1 MIGRMKR
8 WFYERGAAWRGW
20 WVLRERR
27 LRCRLT
33 ERFLPMWAK
42 ETLLAENEQLRREL
56 ERQRA
61 AYISLCRYAD
71 GLEEGLRAVRGI
83 RINVTI
89 ERKDGAGTGDR
100 PGAG

>member
-1 MIGRMKR
+1 MIRRIKR
-8 WFYERGAAWRGW
+8 WVREKWAACRGRCF
-20 WVLRERR
+20 LRRSR
-27 LRCRLT
+27 LRRWMT

-42 ETLLAENEQLRREL
+42 ETLLAENERLRKEL

-61 AYISLCRYAD
+61 EYDSLRRYAD

-83 RINVTI
+83 RISVTM
-89 ERKDGAGTGDR
+89 EGKEGAGDGDR